1 MPPPLYMGS
10 QPWPLLL
17 AAVMVLSLLPAS
29 AEPPEN
35 PSTMA
40 QGALLDVMVLPSS
53 CISNETCEAHRP
65 SHLIEYFS
73 ADWCEPCEQVG
84 RHLRN
89 MSDGNAFV
97 LQHHPSPQ
105 DATFLTDSKLRN
117 DEDYRLMFYPSLVV
131 DGDHLLTGTRQA
143 MDLESVMENQ
153 TVSWSGLDDVVM
165 ANGTLR
171 WNASVNETL
180 TVWLVAPT
188 PHETTGEIHPSVAYQ
203 RYSGDADVGELLLN
217 NDRMTDNTS
226 VVVLL
231 EREGVRSLTVASLAP
246 TGSLDPNDG
255 GEATGMERQYGERIL
270 PLLVGLLLILALLP
284 AVFSHVLILRTKETS
299 TVLNAEEE

>member
-29 AEPPEN
+29 AELTEN
-35 PSTMA
+35 PSTTSP
-40 QGALLDVMVLPSS
+40 GALLDVMVLPSS

-65 SHLIEYFS
+65 SHLVEYFS
-73 ADWCEPCEQVG
+73 ADWCEPCEQVSQ
-84 RHLRN
+84 HLRN

-255 GEATGMERQYGERIL
+255 GEATGKERQHGEKIL

-284 AVFSHVLILRTKETS
+284 AVFSHVRILRTEETS
-299 TVLNAEEE
+299 TMLNAEEE

>member
-29 AEPPEN
+29 AELTEN
-35 PSTMA
+35 PSTTSP
-40 QGALLDVMVLPSS
+40 GALLDVMVLPSS

-65 SHLIEYFS
+65 SHLVEYFS
-73 ADWCEPCEQVG
+73 ADWCEPCEQVSQ
-84 RHLRN
+84 HLRN

-246 TGSLDPNDG
+246 TGSLDPNDD
-255 GEATGMERQYGERIL
+255 GEATGKERQHGERIL

-284 AVFSHVLILRTKETS
+284 AVFSHVRILRTEETS
-299 TVLNAEEE
+299 TMLNAEEE

>member
-1 MPPPLYMGS
+1 
-10 QPWPLLL
+10 
-17 AAVMVLSLLPAS
+17 
-29 AEPPEN
+29 
-35 PSTMA
+35 
-40 QGALLDVMVLPSS
+40 
-53 CISNETCEAHRP
+53 
-65 SHLIEYFS
+65 
-73 ADWCEPCEQVG
+73 
-84 RHLRN
+84 
-89 MSDGNAFV
+89 
-97 LQHHPSPQ
+97 
-105 DATFLTDSKLRN
+105 
-117 DEDYRLMFYPSLVV
+117 MFYPSLVV

-255 GEATGMERQYGERIL
+255 GEATGKERQQGEKIL

-284 AVFSHVLILRTKETS
+284 AVFSHVRILRTEETS
-299 TVLNAEEE
+299 TMLNAEEE